1 MSWRMWGVIS
11 RRASWLI
18 GCFFTLTGVAL
29 AFSLMTT
36 RCVCLASPI
45 SVVFVHVNGYLWTH
59 GFISGVITS
68 EGLGPKSLYCCYE
81 HLMNVAFSKWT
92 LDFHALLLGSYCNWK
107 HLCYLLNWLADHI
120 LGYSL
125 NVKKLGLWR
134 KAVDAVLMMEET
146 IVLFSKN
153 SADQEYKTV
162 SSVMKERG
170 TLYSSP
176 SGVTSRKG
184 KTATPLVLFIV

>member
-1 MSWRMWGVIS
+1 M
-11 RRASWLI
+11 
-18 GCFFTLTGVAL
+18 
-29 AFSLMTT
+29 
-36 RCVCLASPI
+36 
-45 SVVFVHVNGYLWTH
+45 
-59 GFISGVITS
+59 
-68 EGLGPKSLYCCYE
+68 
-81 HLMNVAFSKWT
+81 
-92 LDFHALLLGSYCNWK
+92 
-107 HLCYLLNWLADHI
+107 ADHI